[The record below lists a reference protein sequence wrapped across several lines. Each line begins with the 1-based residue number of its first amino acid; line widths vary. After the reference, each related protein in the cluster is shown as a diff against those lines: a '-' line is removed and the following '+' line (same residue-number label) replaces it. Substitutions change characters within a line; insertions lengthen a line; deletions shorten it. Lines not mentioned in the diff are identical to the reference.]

1 MCFGYNKV
9 EKYFSECTFAEVK
22 KERQAC
28 VMAFKWNVRAKWT
41 TTRAGHVKYLSAFKV
56 VAFKERTDG

>member
-28 VMAFKWNVRAKWT
+28 VMAFKWNVRAK
-41 TTRAGHVKYLSAFKV
+41 
-56 VAFKERTDG
+56 